1 MADLCA
7 WKAITRSLQGG
18 REVIRKRGIYLF
30 PNLLTSGALFA
41 GFYAIVAGAD
51 GEFERAAV
59 SLFVAMVLDALDGRV
74 ARLTGT
80 VTEFGRQF
88 DSLSDVVAFG
98 LGPAVVMYQWGLQHM
113 GDYGWVW
120 DKVGWVIAFLFAI
133 GTALRL
139 ARYTARGPV
148 SDKNFFEGL
157 PCPAAAGFV
166 AGFVWLASDSQWS
179 GLPVLAL
186 AGFVTLAT
194 AALMCLRIAYPS
206 FKHFAVNRRLRF
218 TQMAA
223 IPVCFA
229 LIASDPPRMLF
240 TPVRRLRCPGAEP
253 VVMAGGAKAPPPRD
267 AQAGRLS
274 RCPMLQAGC
283 AEEYECSPAC
293 IGRLRLM
300 SRG

>member
-1 MADLCA
+1 MEGNRDRLA
-7 WKAITRSLQGG
+7 KRREAIRG
-18 REVIRKRGIYLF
+18 RGIYLF

-80 VTEFGRQF
+80 VTEFGRQY

-98 LGPAVVMYQWGLQHM
+98 LGPAVVTYQWGLKHM
-113 GDYGWVW
+113 GDYGWIW
-120 DKVGWVIAFLFAI
+120 DKAGWVIAFLFAV

-139 ARYTARGPV
+139 ARFNARGPV
-148 SDKNFFEGL
+148 SDKNYFEGL

-166 AGFVWLASDSQWS
+166 AGLVWLAAASGWT
-179 GLPVLAL
+179 GLPVLML
-186 AGFVTLAT
+186 AGFVTLM
-194 AALMCLRIAYPS
+194 AAVLMCVRIAYPS

-223 IPVCFA
+223 ILVCLA
-229 LIASDPPRMLF
+229 LIALDPPRMLF
-240 TPVRRLRCPGAEP
+240 TLFGVYVALGPGLLVWRAVRKNRRRAMRRLA
-253 VVMAGGAKAPPPRD
+253 D
-267 AQAGRLS
+267 
-274 RCPMLQAGC
+274 
-283 AEEYECSPAC
+283 
-293 IGRLRLM
+293 
-300 SRG
+300 

>member
-1 MADLCA
+1 MEGNREKFA
-7 WKAITRSLQGG
+7 KG
-18 REVIRKRGIYLF
+18 RAVIRKRGIYLF

-51 GEFERAAV
+51 GDFVSAAV
-59 SLFVAMVLDALDGRV
+59 SLYVAMILDALDGRV
-74 ARLTGT
+74 ARMTGT
-80 VTEFGRQF
+80 VTEFGRQY

-98 LGPAVVMYQWGLQHM
+98 LGPAVVMYQWGLKHM

-120 DKVGWVIAFLFAI
+120 DKAGWVIAFLFAA

-139 ARYTARGPV
+139 ARFTARESV

-166 AGFVWLASDSQWS
+166 AGFVWLAADSQWS
-179 GLPVLAL
+179 GLPVLTV

-194 AALMCLRIAYPS
+194 ASLMCMRIAYPS

-223 IPVCFA
+223 ILVCFA
-229 LIASDPPRMLF
+229 LIALDPPLMLF
-240 TPVRRLRCPGAEP
+240 TLFGVYVALGPGLLAWRLAQKSRRRALR
-253 VVMAGGAKAPPPRD
+253 KAAD
-267 AQAGRLS
+267 
-274 RCPMLQAGC
+274 
-283 AEEYECSPAC
+283 
-293 IGRLRLM
+293 
-300 SRG
+300 

>member
-1 MADLCA
+1 MDGNREKFA
-7 WKAITRSLQGG
+7 RG
-18 REVIRKRGIYLF
+18 RAAIRKRGIYLF

-51 GEFERAAV
+51 GNFVNAAV
-59 SLFVAMVLDALDGRV
+59 SLYVAMILDALDGRV
-74 ARLTGT
+74 ARMTGT
-80 VTEFGRQF
+80 ETEFGRQY

-98 LGPAVVMYQWGLQHM
+98 LGPAVVVYQWGLKYM

-120 DKVGWVIAFLFAI
+120 DKVGWVIAFLFAV

-139 ARYTARGPV
+139 ARFTARESVG
-148 SDKNFFEGL
+148 DKNFFEGL

-166 AGFVWLASDSQWS
+166 AGFVWLAADSQWS
-179 GLPVLAL
+179 GLPVLTL

-194 AALMCLRIAYPS
+194 AVLMCVRIAYPS

-229 LIASDPPRMLF
+229 LIALDPPRMLF
-240 TPVRRLRCPGAEP
+240 TLFGVYVALGPGLLAWRLVQKNRRRAMRKAAE
-253 VVMAGGAKAPPPRD
+253 
-267 AQAGRLS
+267 
-274 RCPMLQAGC
+274 
-283 AEEYECSPAC
+283 
-293 IGRLRLM
+293 
-300 SRG
+300 

>member
-1 MADLCA
+1 M
-7 WKAITRSLQGG
+7 
-18 REVIRKRGIYLF
+18 IRKRGIYLF

-80 VTEFGRQF
+80 VTEFGRQY

-98 LGPAVVMYQWGLQHM
+98 VGPAVVMYQWGLKHM

-120 DKVGWVIAFLFAI
+120 DKMGWVIAFLFAV

-139 ARYTARGPV
+139 ARFTARGPV
-148 SDKNFFEGL
+148 SDKKYFEGL

-166 AGFVWLASDSQWS
+166 AGFVWLAADSQWS
-179 GLPVLAL
+179 GLPVLML
-186 AGFVTLAT
+186 AGFVTLV
-194 AALMCLRIAYPS
+194 AAVLMCVRIAYPS

-229 LIASDPPRMLF
+229 LIAVDRPRMLF
-240 TPVRRLRCPGAEP
+240 TLFGVYVALGPSLLLWRAAQRRRRREMRKLA
-253 VVMAGGAKAPPPRD
+253 D
-267 AQAGRLS
+267 
-274 RCPMLQAGC
+274 
-283 AEEYECSPAC
+283 
-293 IGRLRLM
+293 
-300 SRG
+300 

>member
-1 MADLCA
+1 M
-7 WKAITRSLQGG
+7 
-18 REVIRKRGIYLF
+18 IRKRGIYLF

-98 LGPAVVMYQWGLQHM
+98 LGPAVVMYQWGLKHM

-139 ARYTARGPV
+139 ARFTARSPM
-148 SDKNFFEGL
+148 SDKNYFEGL

-166 AGFVWLASDSQWS
+166 AGFVWLAADSQWS
-179 GLPVLAL
+179 GLPVLAV

-194 AALMCLRIAYPS
+194 AALMCLRVAYPS

-229 LIASDPPRMLF
+229 LIGVDPPRMLF
-240 TPVRRLRCPGAEP
+240 TLFGVYVALGPSLLLWRVLQRRRRREMRKLA
-253 VVMAGGAKAPPPRD
+253 D
-267 AQAGRLS
+267 
-274 RCPMLQAGC
+274 
-283 AEEYECSPAC
+283 
-293 IGRLRLM
+293 
-300 SRG
+300 

>member
-1 MADLCA
+1 MRVEGNHEKFA
-7 WKAITRSLQGG
+7 RG

-59 SLFVAMVLDALDGRV
+59 SLFVAMILDALDGRV
-74 ARLTGT
+74 ARMTGT

-98 LGPAVVMYQWGLQHM
+98 LGPAVVMYQWGLKYM

-120 DKVGWVIAFLFAI
+120 DKIGWVIAFLFAI

-139 ARYTARGPV
+139 ARFTARGPM
-148 SDKNFFEGL
+148 SDKNYFEGL
-157 PCPAAAGFV
+157 PCPAAAGLV
-166 AGFVWLASDSQWS
+166 AGFVWLAFDSQWS
-179 GLPVLAL
+179 GLPVLML
-186 AGFVTLAT
+186 AGFVTLTT

-229 LIASDPPRMLF
+229 LIGLDPPRMLF
-240 TPVRRLRCPGAEP
+240 TLFGVYVALGPGLLLWRAAQKRRRREMRKLPN
-253 VVMAGGAKAPPPRD
+253 
-267 AQAGRLS
+267 
-274 RCPMLQAGC
+274 
-283 AEEYECSPAC
+283 
-293 IGRLRLM
+293 
-300 SRG
+300 

>member
-1 MADLCA
+1 MEGNHQRFA
-7 WKAITRSLQGG
+7 RG

-51 GEFERAAV
+51 GEFERAAI

-98 LGPAVVMYQWGLQHM
+98 LGPAVVMYQWGLKHM
-113 GDYGWVW
+113 GDYGWMW
-120 DKVGWVIAFLFAI
+120 DKIGWVIAFLFAI

-139 ARYTARGPV
+139 ARYTARGLM
-148 SDKNFFEGL
+148 SDKSYFEGL

-166 AGFVWLASDSQWS
+166 AGLVWLAAASGWT
-179 GLPVLAL
+179 GLPILTL
-186 AGFVTLAT
+186 AGFVTLL
-194 AALMCLRIAYPS
+194 AAVLMCVRIAYPS

-229 LIASDPPRMLF
+229 LIALDPPRMLF
-240 TPVRRLRCPGAEP
+240 MFFGVYVALGPGLLLWRTLRKSRRREMRKLA
-253 VVMAGGAKAPPPRD
+253 D
-267 AQAGRLS
+267 
-274 RCPMLQAGC
+274 
-283 AEEYECSPAC
+283 
-293 IGRLRLM
+293 
-300 SRG
+300 

>member
-1 MADLCA
+1 MA
-7 WKAITRSLQGG
+7 G
-18 REVIRKRGIYLF
+18 RAERGIYLF

-51 GEFERAAV
+51 GDFGRAAV
-59 SLFVAMVLDALDGRV
+59 SLFVAMILDALDGRV

-80 VTEFGRQF
+80 VTEFGRQY

-98 LGPAVVMYQWGLQHM
+98 VGPAVVMYQWGLKHM

-120 DKVGWVIAFLFAI
+120 DKAGWVIAFLFAV

-139 ARYTARGPV
+139 ARFTARGPV
-148 SDKNFFEGL
+148 SEKNYFEGL

-166 AGFVWLASDSQWS
+166 AGFVWLAADSQWS
-179 GLPVLAL
+179 GLPVLVL
-186 AGFVTLAT
+186 AGLVTLAT

-229 LIASDPPRMLF
+229 LIGLDPPRMLF
-240 TPVRRLRCPGAEP
+240 TLFGVYVALGPSLLLLRAVQRRRRRE
-253 VVMAGGAKAPPPRD
+253 MRKRKRSEMRKAVD
-267 AQAGRLS
+267 
-274 RCPMLQAGC
+274 
-283 AEEYECSPAC
+283 
-293 IGRLRLM
+293 
-300 SRG
+300 